1 MITLHGYQN
10 TRSTRALWA
19 LEEAGAQYQFV
30 PVDLSRGE
38 HRTPEFLA
46 LSPGGKVPVL
56 VDDDVVITES
66 AAICTYIGEKFPQ
79 SGLMPTD
86 IKERAYYF
94 KWCFFIMT
102 ELEAPLWAK
111 AKHTR
116 FLPEERR
123 VPEVAATCDW
133 EFHRALA
140 LVARH
145 IRDQQTLVGNRF
157 TAADIMLSGILN
169 WARKAGTSLESLALE
184 AYAERMSSRPALA
197 RALDA
202 EQKAIMAK
210 AKAQA

>member
-1 MITLHGYQN
+1 
-10 TRSTRALWA
+10 
-19 LEEAGAQYQFV
+19 
-30 PVDLSRGE
+30 
-38 HRTPEFLA
+38 
-46 LSPGGKVPVL
+46 
-56 VDDDVVITES
+56 VVITES

-79 SGLMPTD
+79 SDLVPTD
-86 IKERAYYF
+86 LKERAYYF
-94 KWCFFIMT
+94 KWSFFIMT

-123 VPEVAATCDW
+123 VPEVAGTCDW

-140 LVARH
+140 LVAQQV
-145 IRDQQTLVGNRF
+145 RDQEFLVGGRF

-169 WARKAGTSLESLALE
+169 WARKAGTNLESPTLE

-202 EQKAIMAK
+202 EQKAIVAR
-210 AKAQA
+210 AQAQI